1 MLRRVTIMLDDE
13 IFQKLRKKQAK
24 LIKTEKR
31 SVSFSR
37 VINDNL
43 NDSIKK

>member
-1 MLRRVTIMLDDE
+1 MLRRVTITLDDE
-13 IFQKLRKKQAK
+13 ILQKLRKKQAK
-24 LIKTEKR
+24 LIKTEKH
-31 SVSFSR
+31 SVSLSK